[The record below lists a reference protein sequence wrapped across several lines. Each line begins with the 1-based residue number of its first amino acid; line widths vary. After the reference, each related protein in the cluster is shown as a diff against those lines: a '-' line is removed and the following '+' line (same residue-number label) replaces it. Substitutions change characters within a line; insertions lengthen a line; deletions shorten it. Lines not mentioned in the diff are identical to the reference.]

1 MASAQQKSEQQQSP
15 QQKSANLERIAQYLN
30 LTPQQKDKILPIL
43 ADEAPKVREIKN
55 DPSLS
60 RMQRAQ
66 RIKAIHQQNDPQM
79 KAILSPEQYQKLQ
92 AMRHKSISDAY
103 HWSDLLELPDAE
115 KSGFPESRLPTVWC
129 SPAKCY
135 VYITTAVQI
144 SADI

>member
-1 MASAQQKSEQQQSP
+1 MNLRRNKLNDYIRLNVLILCFGMSVLMVTMASAQQKSAQQQSP
-15 QQKSANLERIAQYLN
+15 QQKSANLEQIARYLN

-43 ADEAPKVREIKN
+43 ADEAPKVRAIKD

-92 AMRHKSISDAY
+92 AMRHKSISDAI
-103 HWSDLLELPDAE
+103 H
-115 KSGFPESRLPTVWC
+115 
-129 SPAKCY
+129 
-135 VYITTAVQI
+135 
-144 SADI
+144 

>member
-1 MASAQQKSEQQQSP
+1 MNLKRNKLNDYIRLNVLILCFGISVLMVTMASAQQKSAQQQSQ

-43 ADEAPKVREIKN
+43 ADEAPKVREIKH

-66 RIKAIHQQNDPQM
+66 RVKAIHQQNDPQM

-103 HWSDLLELPDAE
+103 H
-115 KSGFPESRLPTVWC
+115 
-129 SPAKCY
+129 
-135 VYITTAVQI
+135 
-144 SADI
+144 

>member
-1 MASAQQKSEQQQSP
+1 MNSRRNELNDYIRLNVMALCFGISVLVATISSAQQKSAKLEQ
-15 QQKSANLERIAQYLN
+15 IAQYLS

-43 ADEAPKVREIKN
+43 ADEAPKVRAIKD

-92 AMRHKSISDAY
+92 AMRHKSISDAI
-103 HWSDLLELPDAE
+103 H
-115 KSGFPESRLPTVWC
+115 
-129 SPAKCY
+129 
-135 VYITTAVQI
+135 
-144 SADI
+144 

>member
-1 MASAQQKSEQQQSP
+1 MALGFGMSVLMATMSSAQQKSPQQPSSQQQSA
-15 QQKSANLERIAQYLN
+15 KLEQIAQYLS

-79 KAILSPEQYQKLQ
+79 KSILSPAQYQKLQ
-92 AMRHKSISDAY
+92 AMRHKSISDAL
-103 HWSDLLELPDAE
+103 H
-115 KSGFPESRLPTVWC
+115 
-129 SPAKCY
+129 
-135 VYITTAVQI
+135 
-144 SADI
+144 